1 MSGEERVRNE
11 RLDERDQQHLT
22 TDDPLLAV
30 ARQTLLTEAS
40 AIKTTAE
47 DLGPDFRKAI
57 DLLSTA
63 SGRIMVT
70 GLGKSGHIGRK
81 MAATFAST
89 GSPSAYVH
97 ATEALHGD
105 SGMVQTGD
113 VVIAISNS
121 GTTTEVVDFAR
132 HLHARGIPIVGM
144 TAGGANCALGQ
155 VASVVLDTKVERE
168 ADPLGLAPT
177 TSTTV
182 TLSLGDALAAALMTL
197 SAFTHSDFHAYHP
210 GGSLGARLATDHN
223 PADAEE
229 TAE

>member
-1 MSGEERVRNE
+1 M
-11 RLDERDQQHLT
+11 
-22 TDDPLLAV
+22 TDDPLLAI

-40 AIKTTAE
+40 AIRTTAE
-47 DLGPDFRKAI
+47 ELGPDFRKAA
-57 DLLSTA
+57 DLLAAAT
-63 SGRIMVT
+63 GRVMVT

-81 MAATFAST
+81 MAATFSST
-89 GSPSAYVH
+89 GTPAAYVH

-105 SGMVQTGD
+105 SGMVQAGD
-113 VVIAISNS
+113 VTIAISNS
-121 GTTTEVVDFAR
+121 GTTAEVVDFAT

-144 TAGGANCALGQ
+144 TAGGAQSPLGLIS
-155 VASVVLDTKVERE
+155 SVVLDTRVERE

-197 SAFTHSDFHAYHP
+197 SAFTHSDFHSYHP
-210 GGSLGARLATDHN
+210 GGSLGARLATHHKI
-223 PADAEE
+223 ADPEE